1 MFDECYKQERF
12 ELYDYWMSIGMA
24 IKNTFINEDEA
35 FELFNYYS
43 SKGANYG
50 GYEDTKYKYKTF
62 IKKKKSDGY
71 TIATIYFY
79 AIEDNKPKFIEIMNK
94 NSFELGQTDICKYLK
109 AIGGYKFVYK
119 QIGDCFKLYCFNGK
133 YWETNDILLRK
144 YMGAELY
151 DFLKMI
157 LIEIYW
163 NTKDFNILK
172 AKIEKLK
179 NISYKKDIIETYKE
193 FGLNNE
199 INFDSKWWLLGFNNK
214 VYDMEEECFRDY
226 QYDDYVSMTTGYDWR
241 EPTDDEITTINTLI
255 KLIMPIEE
263 ERDLY
268 LQILATALDG
278 RCLEKFIVFNG
289 SGGNGKGMIDD
300 LLLMALG
307 QYSLLGNNGILF
319 ESSKTGSNPEKANLH
334 KKRFVIFREP
344 PEKNKFENSIIK
356 ELTGGGIFS
365 ARTHH
370 EKETEKELNLTMI
383 VECNKKPLFNEEPKD
398 SEIRRIID
406 IYFRSTFTT
415 DENALNDN
423 LHIYMANPNFKTKEF
438 QNKHKFALIKIL
450 LNEHKKYYKINK
462 SILKMPKSIV
472 ERTQNYL
479 EMSCN
484 IVLWFKENYQNT
496 NDEKD
501 IIKIKDIYEKFSTSE
516 YYFNLSKVEKRKYNK
531 SYFIEYFETNIFFRK
546 HYLARDGNIRNVIKG
561 WKFVENDIE

>member
-1 MFDECYKQERF
+1 
-12 ELYDYWMSIGMA
+12 
-24 IKNTFINEDEA
+24 
-35 FELFNYYS
+35 
-43 SKGANYG
+43 
-50 GYEDTKYKYKTF
+50 
-62 IKKKKSDGY
+62 
-71 TIATIYFY
+71 
-79 AIEDNKPKFIEIMNK
+79 
-94 NSFELGQTDICKYLK
+94 
-109 AIGGYKFVYK
+109 
-119 QIGDCFKLYCFNGK
+119 
-133 YWETNDILLRK
+133 
-144 YMGAELY
+144 
-151 DFLKMI
+151 
-157 LIEIYW
+157 
-163 NTKDFNILK
+163 
-172 AKIEKLK
+172 
-179 NISYKKDIIETYKE
+179 
-193 FGLNNE
+193 
-199 INFDSKWWLLGFNNK
+199 
-214 VYDMEEECFRDY
+214 MEEECFRDY

-438 QNKHKFALIKIL
+438 KNKHKFALIKIL

-516 YYFNLSKVEKRKYNK
+516 YYFNLSKVEKRK
-531 SYFIEYFETNIFFRK
+531 
-546 HYLARDGNIRNVIKG
+546 
-561 WKFVENDIE
+561 